1 MCPAFIPGD
10 ENADFAEEKKMPK
23 LTVYVY
29 DVATGIGIPGVM
41 VYLWKGPGGIE
52 PPETADYS
60 KPTDSEGKAVF
71 DVYNGFRVSISNGRY
86 EAADPYQAPPE
97 EWKDVYSAIGAVG
110 VVEDVTYPFPLRVRV
125 AVAYPTRISISA
137 PGKVLVNETFT
148 ISGKLEYQSED
159 GVWRPLAGRTVSLYC
174 DGTKIGDVATG
185 SDGSYLRTASIP
197 SPGTY
202 TLKAVYAGEGLGLA
216 PAAAESR
223 LTVPGAGLIASLA
236 AVALGGLAATLTAR

>member
-1 MCPAFIPGD
+1 MCPTFILGD

-71 DVYNGFRVSISNGRY
+71 DVYNAFRVSISNGRY

-110 VVEDVTYPFPLRVRV
+110 VVRDVTYPFPLRVI
-125 AVAYPTRISISA
+125 APP
-137 PGKVLVNETFT
+137 PGKWWE
-148 ISGKLEYQSED
+148 
-159 GVWRPLAGRTVSLYC
+159 R
-174 DGTKIGDVATG
+174 
-185 SDGSYLRTASIP
+185 
-197 SPGTY
+197 
-202 TLKAVYAGEGLGLA
+202 LKWYHW
-216 PAAAESR
+216 
-223 LTVPGAGLIASLA
+223 LILASLA
-236 AVALGGLAATLTAR
+236 VVGAATAYYLRKS